1 MNYTFFSLNN
11 IKVYCKLLK
20 EFLMTYPD
28 NIIYS
33 KDHIW
38 LKLNGDSYILGIT
51 DFAQDLL
58 GDIVYVE
65 INKNSEFK
73 KNQALGSIESV
84 KTASDIIAPE
94 NGKITLINPEI
105 ESSPEKINVDPFN
118 IWICRVEF
126 MSEVEENDFLSKD
139 KYLDLIK
146 T

>member
-1 MNYTFFSLNN
+1 
-11 IKVYCKLLK
+11 
-20 EFLMTYPD
+20 MTYPD

-38 LKLNGDSYILGIT
+38 LKPNGDSYTLGIT

-65 INKNSEFK
+65 INKNTEFR

-94 NGKITLINPEI
+94 NRKIILINPEI
-105 ESSPEKINVDPFN
+105 KSAPEKINEDPFK
-118 IWICRVEF
+118 IWICHLKF
-126 MSEVEENDFLSKD
+126 MSAVEETNFLSKE

>member
-1 MNYTFFSLNN
+1 
-11 IKVYCKLLK
+11 
-20 EFLMTYPD
+20 MTYPD

-38 LKLNGDSYILGIT
+38 LKPNGDYYILGIT
-51 DFAQDLL
+51 DFAQNLL

>member
-1 MNYTFFSLNN
+1 MA
-11 IKVYCKLLK
+11 
-20 EFLMTYPD
+20 YPD
-28 NIIYS
+28 SIIYS

-38 LKLNGDSYILGIT
+38 LKPNGDSFILGIT

-73 KNQALGSIESV
+73 KDQALGSIESV

-94 NGKITLINPEI
+94 NGKIVLINPEI
-105 ESSPEKINVDPFN
+105 ESTPEKINEDPFK
-118 IWICRVEF
+118 IWICQVEL
-126 MSEVEENDFLSKD
+126 MGNIQEADFLSKD

>member
-1 MNYTFFSLNN
+1 
-11 IKVYCKLLK
+11 
-20 EFLMTYPD
+20 MTYPD

-38 LKLNGDSYILGIT
+38 LKPNGDSYILGIT

-73 KNQALGSIESV
+73 KNQGLGSIESV

-94 NGKITLINPEI
+94 NGKIILINPEI
-105 ESSPEKINVDPFN
+105 ETTPEKINENPFK
-118 IWICRVEF
+118 IWICQVEF
-126 MSEVEENDFLSKD
+126 ISEVEENDFLSKD

>member
-1 MNYTFFSLNN
+1 MAYL
-11 IKVYCKLLK
+11 
-20 EFLMTYPD
+20 D

-38 LKLNGDSYILGIT
+38 LKPNGDYFFLGIT

-94 NGKITLINPEI
+94 NGKIVLINPEI
-105 ESSPEKINVDPFN
+105 ESAPEKVNEDPFK
-118 IWICRVEF
+118 IWICQVEL
-126 MSEVEENDFLSKD
+126 MKNVLETDFLSKD

-146 T
+146 A

>member
-1 MNYTFFSLNN
+1 
-11 IKVYCKLLK
+11 
-20 EFLMTYPD
+20 
-28 NIIYS
+28 
-33 KDHIW
+33 
-38 LKLNGDSYILGIT
+38 LGIT

>member
-1 MNYTFFSLNN
+1 
-11 IKVYCKLLK
+11 
-20 EFLMTYPD
+20 MTYPD

-38 LKLNGDSYILGIT
+38 LKPNGDSYILGIT

-58 GDIVYVE
+58 GDNVYVE

-105 ESSPEKINVDPFN
+105 ESSPEKINEDPFN
-118 IWICRVEF
+118 IWVCHVAF
-126 MSEVEENDFLSKD
+126 MSEVEKNDFLSKD

>member
-1 MNYTFFSLNN
+1 
-11 IKVYCKLLK
+11 
-20 EFLMTYPD
+20 MTYPD

-38 LKLNGDSYILGIT
+38 LKPNGDSYILGIT

-94 NGKITLINPEI
+94 NGKIIMINPEI
-105 ESSPEKINVDPFN
+105 ESASEKINEDPFK
-118 IWICRVEF
+118 IWVCQVEF
-126 MSEVEENDFLSKD
+126 MNDVEETNFLSKD
-139 KYLDLIK
+139 K
-146 T
+146 

>member
-1 MNYTFFSLNN
+1 
-11 IKVYCKLLK
+11 
-20 EFLMTYPD
+20 MTYPD

-38 LKLNGDSYILGIT
+38 LKPNGDSYFLGIT

-94 NGKITLINPEI
+94 NGKITLINPAI
-105 ESSPEKINVDPFN
+105 ESSPEKINEDPFN
-118 IWICRVEF
+118 IWICHVAF

>member
-1 MNYTFFSLNN
+1 
-11 IKVYCKLLK
+11 
-20 EFLMTYPD
+20 MTYPD

-33 KDHIW
+33 RHHIW
-38 LKLNGDSYILGIT
+38 LKANGDSYILGIT

-94 NGKITLINPEI
+94 NGKIILINPEI
-105 ESSPEKINVDPFN
+105 GSAPEKINEDPFK
-118 IWICRVEF
+118 IWICHVKF
-126 MSEVEENDFLSKD
+126 MNDVEETDFLSKN
-139 KYLDLIK
+139 KYLDLIR

>member
-1 MNYTFFSLNN
+1 
-11 IKVYCKLLK
+11 
-20 EFLMTYPD
+20 MTYPD

-38 LKLNGDSYILGIT
+38 LKPNGDYFILGIT

-73 KNQALGSIESV
+73 KDQALGSIESV

-94 NGKITLINPEI
+94 NGKIVLINPEI
-105 ESSPEKINVDPFN
+105 ESAPEKINEDPFK
-118 IWICRVEF
+118 IWICQVEL
-126 MSEVEENDFLSKD
+126 MKNVQETDFLSKD

-146 T
+146 P

>member
-1 MNYTFFSLNN
+1 MA
-11 IKVYCKLLK
+11 
-20 EFLMTYPD
+20 YPD

-38 LKLNGDSYILGIT
+38 LKPNGDYFILGIT

-65 INKNSEFK
+65 INKSSEFK
-73 KNQALGSIESV
+73 KDQALGSIESV

-94 NGKITLINPEI
+94 NGKIVLINPEI
-105 ESSPEKINVDPFN
+105 ESAPEKVNEDPFK
-118 IWICRVEF
+118 IWICQVEL
-126 MSEVEENDFLSKD
+126 MKNIQETDFLSKD

-146 T
+146 A

>member
-1 MNYTFFSLNN
+1 MA
-11 IKVYCKLLK
+11 
-20 EFLMTYPD
+20 YPD

-38 LKLNGDSYILGIT
+38 LKPNGDYFILGIT

-94 NGKITLINPEI
+94 NGKIVLINPEI
-105 ESSPEKINVDPFN
+105 ESAPEKVNEDPFK
-118 IWICRVEF
+118 IWICQVALIKNVQET
-126 MSEVEENDFLSKD
+126 DFLSKD

-146 T
+146 A

>member
-1 MNYTFFSLNN
+1 
-11 IKVYCKLLK
+11 
-20 EFLMTYPD
+20 MTYPD

-38 LKLNGDSYILGIT
+38 LKPNGDYFFLGIT

-73 KNQALGSIESV
+73 KNEALGSIESV

-94 NGKITLINPEI
+94 NGKIVLINPEI
-105 ESSPEKINVDPFN
+105 ESAPEKVNEDPFK
-118 IWICRVEF
+118 IWICQVEL
-126 MSEVEENDFLSKD
+126 MKNVQETDFLSKD

-146 T
+146 A

>member
-1 MNYTFFSLNN
+1 MA
-11 IKVYCKLLK
+11 
-20 EFLMTYPD
+20 YPD

-38 LKLNGDSYILGIT
+38 LKPNGDYFFLGIT

-94 NGKITLINPEI
+94 NGKVVLINPEI
-105 ESSPEKINVDPFN
+105 ESAPEKVNEDPFK
-118 IWICRVEF
+118 IWICQVEL
-126 MSEVEENDFLSKD
+126 MKNVLETDFLSKD

-146 T
+146 A

>member
-1 MNYTFFSLNN
+1 MA
-11 IKVYCKLLK
+11 
-20 EFLMTYPD
+20 YPD

-38 LKLNGDSYILGIT
+38 LKPNGDYFILGIT

-94 NGKITLINPEI
+94 NGKVVLINPEI
-105 ESSPEKINVDPFN
+105 ESAPEKVNEDPFK
-118 IWICRVEF
+118 IWICQVEL
-126 MSEVEENDFLSKD
+126 MSNIQEADFLSKD

-146 T
+146 A

>member
-1 MNYTFFSLNN
+1 
-11 IKVYCKLLK
+11 
-20 EFLMTYPD
+20 MTYPD

-38 LKLNGDSYILGIT
+38 LKPNGDYFILGIT

-94 NGKITLINPEI
+94 NGKIVLINPEI
-105 ESSPEKINVDPFN
+105 ESAPEKVNEDPFK
-118 IWICRVEF
+118 IWICQVEL
-126 MSEVEENDFLSKD
+126 MKNVLETDFLSKD

-146 T
+146 A

>member
-1 MNYTFFSLNN
+1 MA
-11 IKVYCKLLK
+11 
-20 EFLMTYPD
+20 YPD

-38 LKLNGDSYILGIT
+38 LKPNGDSYFLGIT

-105 ESSPEKINVDPFN
+105 ESSPEKINEDPFN
-118 IWICRVEF
+118 IWICHVAF

>member
-1 MNYTFFSLNN
+1 MA
-11 IKVYCKLLK
+11 
-20 EFLMTYPD
+20 YPD

-38 LKLNGDSYILGIT
+38 LKPNGDYFILGIT

-94 NGKITLINPEI
+94 NGKIVLINPEI
-105 ESSPEKINVDPFN
+105 ETAPEKINEDPFK
-118 IWICRVEF
+118 IWICQVEL
-126 MSEVEENDFLSKD
+126 MKNVLETDFLSKD

-146 T
+146 A

>member
-1 MNYTFFSLNN
+1 MA
-11 IKVYCKLLK
+11 
-20 EFLMTYPD
+20 YPD

-38 LKLNGDSYILGIT
+38 LKPNGDYFILGIT

-94 NGKITLINPEI
+94 NGKIVLINPEI
-105 ESSPEKINVDPFN
+105 ESAPEKVNEDPFK
-118 IWICRVEF
+118 IWICQVKLMKNVLET
-126 MSEVEENDFLSKD
+126 DFLSKD

-146 T
+146 A

>member
-1 MNYTFFSLNN
+1 
-11 IKVYCKLLK
+11 
-20 EFLMTYPD
+20 MTYPD

-38 LKLNGDSYILGIT
+38 LKPNGDYYILGIT
-51 DFAQDLL
+51 DFAQNLL

-65 INKNSEFK
+65 INKNSEFR

-105 ESSPEKINVDPFN
+105 ESSPEKINEDPFN
-118 IWICRVEF
+118 IWVCHVEF
-126 MSEVEENDFLSKD
+126 MSKVEENDFLSKD

>member
-1 MNYTFFSLNN
+1 
-11 IKVYCKLLK
+11 
-20 EFLMTYPD
+20 MTYPD

-38 LKLNGDSYILGIT
+38 LKPNGDSYILGIT

-58 GDIVYVE
+58 GDIVYVD

-94 NGKITLINPEI
+94 NGKIVLINPEI
-105 ESSPEKINVDPFN
+105 ETAPEKINEDPFK
-118 IWICRVEF
+118 IWICQVEL
-126 MSEVEENDFLSKD
+126 MNNVQKTDFLSKD

-146 T
+146 A

>member
-1 MNYTFFSLNN
+1 
-11 IKVYCKLLK
+11 
-20 EFLMTYPD
+20 MTYPD

-33 KDHIW
+33 IDHIW
-38 LKLNGDSYILGIT
+38 LKPNGDSYILGIT

-105 ESSPEKINVDPFN
+105 ESSPEKINEDPFN
-118 IWICRVEF
+118 IWVCHVEF
-126 MSEVEENDFLSKD
+126 MSKVEENDFLSKD

>member
-1 MNYTFFSLNN
+1 MA
-11 IKVYCKLLK
+11 
-20 EFLMTYPD
+20 YPD

-38 LKLNGDSYILGIT
+38 LKPNGDSFILGIT

-65 INKNSEFK
+65 INKNSDFK
-73 KNQALGSIESV
+73 KDQALGSIESV

-94 NGKITLINPEI
+94 NGKIVLINPEI
-105 ESSPEKINVDPFN
+105 ETSPEKINEDSFE
-118 IWICRVEF
+118 IWICQVEF
-126 MSEVEENDFLSKD
+126 INNIQVADFLSKE

>member
-1 MNYTFFSLNN
+1 MA
-11 IKVYCKLLK
+11 
-20 EFLMTYPD
+20 YPD

-38 LKLNGDSYILGIT
+38 LKPNGDYFFLGIT

-94 NGKITLINPEI
+94 NGKIVLINPEI
-105 ESSPEKINVDPFN
+105 ESAPEKVNEDPFK
-118 IWICRVEF
+118 IWICQVKLMKNVLET
-126 MSEVEENDFLSKD
+126 DFLSKD

-146 T
+146 A

>member
-1 MNYTFFSLNN
+1 MNYTFFFKNN
-11 IKVYCKLLK
+11 IKVYCKLPK

-38 LKLNGDSYILGIT
+38 LKPNGDSYILGIT

>member
-1 MNYTFFSLNN
+1 M
-11 IKVYCKLLK
+11 I
-20 EFLMTYPD
+20 YPD
-28 NIIYS
+28 SIIYS

-38 LKLNGDSYILGIT
+38 LKPNGNSYILGIT

-94 NGKITLINPEI
+94 NGKIILINPEI
-105 ESSPEKINVDPFN
+105 ESAPEKINEDPFK
-118 IWICRVEF
+118 IWICHVEF
-126 MSEVEENDFLSKD
+126 TNDLEETNFLSKD

>member
-1 MNYTFFSLNN
+1 
-11 IKVYCKLLK
+11 
-20 EFLMTYPD
+20 MTYPD

-38 LKLNGDSYILGIT
+38 LKPNGDYFILGIT

-94 NGKITLINPEI
+94 NGKIVLINPEI
-105 ESSPEKINVDPFN
+105 ESAPEKVNEDPFK
-118 IWICRVEF
+118 IWICQVEL
-126 MSEVEENDFLSKD
+126 MKNIQETDFLSKD

-146 T
+146 A

>member
-1 MNYTFFSLNN
+1 
-11 IKVYCKLLK
+11 
-20 EFLMTYPD
+20 MTYPD

-33 KDHIW
+33 KDRIW

-105 ESSPEKINVDPFN
+105 ETSPEKINEDPFN

>member
-1 MNYTFFSLNN
+1 MA
-11 IKVYCKLLK
+11 
-20 EFLMTYPD
+20 YPD

-38 LKLNGDSYILGIT
+38 LKPNGDYFILGIT

-94 NGKITLINPEI
+94 NGKIVLINPEI
-105 ESSPEKINVDPFN
+105 ESAPEKVNEDPFE
-118 IWICRVEF
+118 IWICQVELMKNF
-126 MSEVEENDFLSKD
+126 QETDFLSKD

-146 T
+146 A

>member
-1 MNYTFFSLNN
+1 MA
-11 IKVYCKLLK
+11 
-20 EFLMTYPD
+20 YPD

-38 LKLNGDSYILGIT
+38 LKPNGDSFILGIT

-73 KNQALGSIESV
+73 KDHALGSIESV

-94 NGKITLINPEI
+94 NGIIVLINHEI
-105 ESSPEKINVDPFN
+105 ESAPEKINEDPFK
-118 IWICRVEF
+118 IWICQVKLMKNVQET
-126 MSEVEENDFLSKD
+126 DFLPKD

>member
-1 MNYTFFSLNN
+1 
-11 IKVYCKLLK
+11 
-20 EFLMTYPD
+20 MTYPD

-38 LKLNGDSYILGIT
+38 LKPNGDSYILGIT

-94 NGKITLINPEI
+94 NGKIILINPEI
-105 ESSPEKINVDPFN
+105 ESTPEKINENPFK
-118 IWICRVEF
+118 IWICQVEF

>member
-1 MNYTFFSLNN
+1 
-11 IKVYCKLLK
+11 
-20 EFLMTYPD
+20 MTYPD

-38 LKLNGDSYILGIT
+38 LKPNGDSYILGIT

-105 ESSPEKINVDPFN
+105 ESSPEKINEDAYSAWLYKIKPSN
-118 IWICRVEF
+118 TEELNDLLDS
-126 MSEVEENDFLSKD
+126 SEYQKVLESEAH
-139 KYLDLIK
+139 
-146 T
+146 

>member
-1 MNYTFFSLNN
+1 MA
-11 IKVYCKLLK
+11 
-20 EFLMTYPD
+20 YPD

-38 LKLNGDSYILGIT
+38 LKPNGDYFILGIT

-94 NGKITLINPEI
+94 NGKIVLINPEI
-105 ESSPEKINVDPFN
+105 ESAPEKINEDPFK
-118 IWICRVEF
+118 IWICQVKLMKNVQET
-126 MSEVEENDFLSKD
+126 DFLSKD

-146 T
+146 A

>member
-1 MNYTFFSLNN
+1 
-11 IKVYCKLLK
+11 
-20 EFLMTYPD
+20 MTYPD

-38 LKLNGDSYILGIT
+38 LKPNGDSYILGIT

-105 ESSPEKINVDPFN
+105 ESSPEKINEDPFN
-118 IWICRVEF
+118 VWVCHVEF
-126 MSEVEENDFLSKD
+126 MSKVEENNFLSKD

>member
-1 MNYTFFSLNN
+1 
-11 IKVYCKLLK
+11 
-20 EFLMTYPD
+20 MTYPD

-38 LKLNGDSYILGIT
+38 LKPNGDYYILGIT
-51 DFAQDLL
+51 DFAQNLL

-105 ESSPEKINVDPFN
+105 ETSHEKINEDPFN
-118 IWICRVEF
+118 IWVCHVEF
-126 MSEVEENDFLSKD
+126 MSKVEENDFLSKD

>member
-1 MNYTFFSLNN
+1 
-11 IKVYCKLLK
+11 
-20 EFLMTYPD
+20 MTYPD

-38 LKLNGDSYILGIT
+38 LKPNGDSYTLGIT

-65 INKNSEFK
+65 INKNTEFR

-94 NGKITLINPEI
+94 NGKIILINPEI
-105 ESSPEKINVDPFN
+105 ESAPEKINEDPFK
-118 IWICRVEF
+118 IWICHLKF
-126 MSEVEENDFLSKD
+126 MSAVEETNFLSKE

>member
-1 MNYTFFSLNN
+1 MA
-11 IKVYCKLLK
+11 
-20 EFLMTYPD
+20 YPD

-33 KDHIW
+33 KDHVW
-38 LKLNGDSYILGIT
+38 LKPNGDYFILGIT

-65 INKNSEFK
+65 INKNSKFK

-94 NGKITLINPEI
+94 NGKIVLINPEI
-105 ESSPEKINVDPFN
+105 GSAPEKVNEDPFK
-118 IWICRVEF
+118 IWICQVEL
-126 MSEVEENDFLSKD
+126 MKNVQETDFLSKD

-146 T
+146 A

>member
-1 MNYTFFSLNN
+1 
-11 IKVYCKLLK
+11 
-20 EFLMTYPD
+20 MTYPD

-38 LKLNGDSYILGIT
+38 LKPNGDYYILGIT
-51 DFAQDLL
+51 DFAQNLL

-94 NGKITLINPEI
+94 NGKIILINPEI
-105 ESSPEKINVDPFN
+105 ESAPEKINEDPFK
-118 IWICRVEF
+118 I
-126 MSEVEENDFLSKD
+126 
-139 KYLDLIK
+139 
-146 T
+146 